1 MPPSKERIASM
12 ARKRH
17 PVTQKGYTGQNLY
30 WQEKADGSRRY
41 IGVYKQKLLHPDRST
56 TWRTLEVRAD
66 SVKEAKRLRDQA
78 VEAGQ
83 EAILLDEF
91 GHAVTDPAPDSDT
104 TTVVEWVRKVE
115 ENRTVK
121 RSEQSRKRDD
131 SLRRKHIEQY
141 TPWGKL
147 PISAV
152 RKLTVQSWVR
162 NLQSGRLAPSTI
174 LHIFG
179 ILNRAFREA
188 VANDL
193 IDKNPAEGINLEA
206 PDYREHDF
214 LEVEEI
220 KELAD
225 AMPARY
231 RVAVLVGGF
240 GGLRW
245 GEVSGLTLDDLFAED
260 EVPHL
265 VVLHSLQRDTLA
277 LKEPKTAS
285 SVRPVTLTPELVE
298 ALQGHLRFF
307 PSEQE
312 EPCSSNECPERIHH
326 GLVFTGDKG
335 GPVRY
340 HHFRDRIWN
349 PTCEKVLGRRIR
361 FHLLRHSHTR
371 QLQDAGLDAWDVAAR
386 LGHRQ
391 LATTTRYTKQT
402 LSRQAVVAERLAEVQ
417 AG

>member
-1 MPPSKERIASM
+1 MLPSKERIASM

-30 WQEKADGSRRY
+30 WQEKADGSRKY
-41 IGVYKQKLLHPDRST
+41 IGVYKQRLLHPDKST

-66 SVKEAKRLRDQA
+66 SVKEAKRLRDLA

-91 GHAVTDPAPDSDT
+91 GNPVTDPAPDSDT

-131 SLRRKHIEQY
+131 SLRRKHIERH

-162 NLQSGRLAPSTI
+162 SLQSGRLAPSTI

-193 IDKNPAEGINLEA
+193 IDKNPAEGITLEA
-206 PDYREHDF
+206 PD
-214 LEVEEI
+214 
-220 KELAD
+220 
-225 AMPARY
+225 
-231 RVAVLVGGF
+231 
-240 GGLRW
+240 
-245 GEVSGLTLDDLFAED
+245 
-260 EVPHL
+260 
-265 VVLHSLQRDTLA
+265 
-277 LKEPKTAS
+277 
-285 SVRPVTLTPELVE
+285 
-298 ALQGHLRFF
+298 
-307 PSEQE
+307 
-312 EPCSSNECPERIHH
+312 
-326 GLVFTGDKG
+326 
-335 GPVRY
+335 
-340 HHFRDRIWN
+340 
-349 PTCEKVLGRRIR
+349 
-361 FHLLRHSHTR
+361 
-371 QLQDAGLDAWDVAAR
+371 
-386 LGHRQ
+386 
-391 LATTTRYTKQT
+391 
-402 LSRQAVVAERLAEVQ
+402 
-417 AG
+417 